1 MLIVSERI
9 QKTDRKLY
17 DSQGALGTQKRSPSP
32 PADQAEEGG
41 LGKLVEETD
50 PLIRGDRALS
60 SSGELVRTPAAPP
73 PSDAGCLRKA
83 TRPLSGARPPTAH
96 ARSRMLPALPRAQ
109 ALHRRRPRSLVLRA
123 RGLRCCAGPVEAVAG
138 AGMSYRRMLQRG
150 ARRPPQSTRARIP
163 QKFGSGSVGSEM
175 QPKHRF
181 TEPRANKHAQALT
194 QTSPRP
200 ALAAADPGRGRPRK
214 SPGPG
219 RGRCLRLKVQGVAAR
234 DRPLKGLNWPR
245 IICPL
250 PSASAALSPLA
261 ARTSGLSFPLL
272 PWLSG
277 SGPGPCR
284 LRSRIRKLGRAAWAA
299 AKQSLA
305 VSA

>member
-1 MLIVSERI
+1 
-9 QKTDRKLY
+9 
-17 DSQGALGTQKRSPSP
+17 
-32 PADQAEEGG
+32 
-41 LGKLVEETD
+41 
-50 PLIRGDRALS
+50 
-60 SSGELVRTPAAPP
+60 
-73 PSDAGCLRKA
+73 
-83 TRPLSGARPPTAH
+83 
-96 ARSRMLPALPRAQ
+96 MLPALPRAQ

-123 RGLRCCAGPVEAVAG
+123 RGLRCCAAPAEAVAG

-200 ALAAADPGRGRPRK
+200 ALAAADPGHGRPRK

-234 DRPLKGLNWPR
+234 DRPLKGATSKGKLELQEGKSGVSNN
-245 IICPL
+245 ISL
-250 PSASAALSPLA
+250 PEEMKTEGKAIEYSSWMHGGIVSLD
-261 ARTSGLSFPLL
+261 RTSIHCMGFEVRILVPETYQFLL
-272 PWLSG
+272 CNSAKEVVI
-277 SGPGPCR
+277 
-284 LRSRIRKLGRAAWAA
+284 IRKMSQWKREYTTHGTALEEQPRPQDFSGKMTAYNVEDGPKGRADLE
-299 AKQSLA
+299 AKDYYSNP
-305 VSA
+305 

>member
-1 MLIVSERI
+1 M
-9 QKTDRKLY
+9 KL
-17 DSQGALGTQKRSPSP
+17 
-32 PADQAEEGG
+32 
-41 LGKLVEETD
+41 ETD

-83 TRPLSGARPPTAH
+83 TRLRSGARPPTAH

-123 RGLRCCAGPVEAVAG
+123 RGLRCCAAPPEAVAG
-138 AGMSYRRMLQRG
+138 AGMRYRRMLQRG

-219 RGRCLRLKVQGVAAR
+219 RGRCPRLKVQGVAAR
-234 DRPLKGLNWPR
+234 DRPLKGATSKGKLELQEGESGVSNN
-245 IICPL
+245 I
-250 PSASAALSPLA
+250 SSPEEMKTEGKAIEYSSWMHGGIVSLD
-261 ARTSGLSFPLL
+261 
-272 PWLSG
+272 
-277 SGPGPCR
+277 
-284 LRSRIRKLGRAAWAA
+284 RKNQESTLKDYSQNFNTLHG
-299 AKQSLA
+299 
-305 VSA
+305 V